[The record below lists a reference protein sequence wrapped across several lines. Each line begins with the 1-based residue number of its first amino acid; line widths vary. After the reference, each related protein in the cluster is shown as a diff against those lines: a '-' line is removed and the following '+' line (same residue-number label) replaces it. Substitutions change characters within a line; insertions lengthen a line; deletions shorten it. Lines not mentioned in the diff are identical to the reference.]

1 MPIFNFFHGGFN
13 LERTERK
20 SIHSHGGT
28 FVKLDLSSDCS
39 TKNYYFVLSG
49 YLGNVSRGSLPALI
63 SLEEPVI
70 PLCVWTIAFC
80 IGTDFFVKVENRV
93 LVRIGN
99 FLLCIIKFFL

>member
-49 YLGNVSRGSLPALI
+49 YHGNVSRGSLPALI

-80 IGTDFFVKVENRV
+80 IKNGKCILISKKNLRNRCFCKD
-93 LVRIGN
+93 R
-99 FLLCIIKFFL
+99 K